1 MTELRDIQ
9 KRALAQIRPT
19 GITPLWLPT
28 GSGKS
33 ILAYAGSDNLQGC
46 RKHAHAGP
54 AAAVRPT
61 IRGLTALYLWG
72 APPRIASY
80 GKERCAANRSRHLL
94 HGGTGVE
101 HDARL
106 R

>member
-19 GITPLWLPT
+19 GITALGLPT

-33 ILAYAGSDNLQGC
+33 ILAYTGSDDLRGR

-54 AAAVRPT
+54 AAAVRQ
-61 IRGLTALYLWG
+61 
-72 APPRIASY
+72 
-80 GKERCAANRSRHLL
+80 RSA
-94 HGGTGVE
+94 
-101 HDARL
+101 D
-106 R
+106 